1 MSALDYNYIA
11 ELVINAQNND
21 SDAFA
26 ELYAATYQKQYH
38 FAYSY
43 LKDEHLAQDALQ
55 ETYIIAFKE
64 LSKLHDPMLLIAWLN
79 QINFRVCYQ
88 LYRKQ
93 KQYTSEMID
102 YRKSDAEREGIP
114 TFKRTDFT
122 SSQLVSTGNGPE
134 DIAVQSDSRE
144 YIMNQILK
152 LPFTEAQVIILKF
165 YQNLKHDEIADL
177 MDISRSS
184 VKRYLN
190 SGKKHLATVLQQQG
204 GNFFL

>member
-11 ELVINAQNND
+11 DLVVSAQGGD

-43 LKDEHLAQDALQ
+43 LKDEYLAQDALQ

-64 LSKLHDPMLLIAWLN
+64 LSKLHDPMLLVAWLN

-93 KQYTSEMID
+93 KRYTSEMID
-102 YRKSDAEREGIP
+102 YHRSETECAGIS
-114 TFKRTDFT
+114 TSVHTDFT
-122 SSQLVSTGNGPE
+122 PPTWFQPV
-134 DIAVQSDSRE
+134 
-144 YIMNQILK
+144 MILK
-152 LPFTEAQVIILKF
+152 I
-165 YQNLKHDEIADL
+165 
-177 MDISRSS
+177 
-184 VKRYLN
+184 
-190 SGKKHLATVLQQQG
+190 
-204 GNFFL
+204 

>member
-1 MSALDYNYIA
+1 MAALDYNYMA
-11 ELVINAQNND
+11 DLVTRAQGGD

-43 LKDEHLAQDALQ
+43 LKDEYLAQDALQ
-55 ETYIIAFKE
+55 ETYIIALKD
-64 LSKLHDPMLLIAWLN
+64 LSKLKDPMLVVAWLN
-79 QINFRVCYQ
+79 QINFRICFQ
-88 LYRKQ
+88 LHKKQ
-93 KQYTSEMID
+93 KRYDLEMIEYND
-102 YRKSDAEREGIP
+102 TDSGEKRLDASPHAGSRSA
-114 TFKRTDFT
+114 TR
-122 SSQLVSTGNGPE
+122 NPE
-134 DIAVQSDSRE
+134 DMVVKVDSRE

-165 YQNLKHDEIADL
+165 YRNLKHDEIAEL

-190 SGKKHLATVLQQQG
+190 SGKAHLAKVFQQQG
-204 GNFFL
+204 GDFYL

>member
-1 MSALDYNYIA
+1 MSALDYNYMA
-11 ELVINAQNND
+11 DLVVRAQGGD

-43 LKDEHLAQDALQ
+43 LKDEYLAQDALQ
-55 ETYIIAFKE
+55 ETYIIAFKDI
-64 LSKLHDPMLLIAWLN
+64 SKLKDPMLIIAWLN
-79 QINFRVCYQ
+79 QINFRICFQ
-88 LYRKQ
+88 LHKKQ
-93 KQYTSEMID
+93 KRYDLEMID
-102 YRKSDAEREGIP
+102 YKEDDAGLR
-114 TFKRTDFT
+114 
-122 SSQLVSTGNGPE
+122 SVSAPMHVDSGSPSAANPE
-134 DIAVQSDSRE
+134 EMIVKVDSRE

-165 YQNLKHDEIADL
+165 YRNLKHDEIAEL

-190 SGKKHLATVLQQQG
+190 SGKSHLAKVFQQQG
-204 GNFFL
+204 GDFYI